1 MINFTEDQILTMK
14 SGVMIGGSID
24 PATGGLKAT
33 ARQPETHVP
42 IEGYGTN
49 VRPQVRNEDGT
60 KVGKAKVTRPS
71 GKQLAA
77 FNKLDEARKKEEIK
91 AAEARQQEIE
101 SMLPHNLRAEL
112 SYLSRKVKTLEKTV
126 KELKSKQSINHDS

>member
-1 MINFTEDQILTMK
+1 MINFTEDQILAMK

-33 ARQPETHVP
+33 TRQPEAHVP

-101 SMLPHNLRAEL
+101 SMLPQNLRAEL
-112 SYLSRKVKTLEKTV
+112 SYLSRKVKTLEKAV